1 MRMNVY
7 ISSDYSEDNGDRD
20 VVEVL
25 NKWGSDEV
33 HKVNFIDMAKVA
45 SGSVSQNPDCRPCDL
60 KREFNQQI
68 NKSSV
73 VIFIIGDKTSS
84 RIAGST
90 CKRHENNQGLCFC
103 TPYKQNVNG
112 SKKCKVGLTIPEGE
126 DVGNINNYSYLRHE
140 FEQAKKKKKKI
151 IIFYNSSRKE
161 RSWLPS
167 YMDGYQELAEPFWI
181 YDDKGNKFGNYR
193 HLKSELNVE

>member
-20 VVEVL
+20 VVEIL

-45 SGSVSQNPDCRPCDL
+45 SGSVSQDSDCRPCEL
-60 KREFNQQI
+60 KQEFNQQI
-68 NKSSV
+68 NKSSA
-73 VIFIIGDKTSS
+73 VIFVIGDKTSS
-84 RIAGST
+84 RTAGST
-90 CKRHENNQGLCFC
+90 CSRYENDQYLCSC
-103 TPYKQNVNG
+103 TPYKQNANG
-112 SKKCKVGLTIPEGE
+112 SKKCKVKSTIPAREN
-126 DVGNINNYSYLRHE
+126 VGNINNYSHLQHE
-140 FEQAKKKKKKI
+140 FEQAKKKEKKI

-193 HLKSELNVE
+193 HLKSELGVE